1 MILIVHSF
9 RVCPCDHLQRAC
21 GVCRQALG
29 ARNAAVIRYDLIQ
42 QVACGVVDLKHR
54 AGEQGACREPR
65 QFVVFRRPFRDDDLA
80 CLHGVLPCDLRC
92 FPFLHIECFHA
103 VVGKAALCRFD
114 LTQLVL
120 ALRQLPA
127 YPDIA
132 LFVTESIFLIST
144 EEAGAFVAFS
154 VVRFPSC
161 ISTSF
166 ASLSCI

>member
-1 MILIVHSF
+1 MRRLSASPWSPQCRGYQIRS
-9 RVCPCDHLQRAC
+9 CPAGCLWC
-21 GVCRQALG
+21 CRSQTP
-29 ARNAAVIRYDLIQ
+29 RR
-42 QVACGVVDLKHR
+42 R
-54 AGEQGACREPR
+54 AGSLQGACREPC
-65 QFVVFRRPFRDDDLA
+65 QLVVFRRPFRDDNLPGF
-80 CLHGVLPCDLRC
+80 HGILPCDFCC
-92 FPFLHIECFHA
+92 FPFLHIKCFHA
-103 VVGKAALCRFD
+103 VVGKVARSRFD

-120 ALRQLPA
+120 ALRQLLA